1 MSTNGASDPGTKPSP
16 PVPQQQQLHT
26 LPIANR
32 SKEGFSYLQAAGYLI
47 TFLVGACCINGSHF
61 VLWPLKW
68 VNRGLYDAA
77 IKWTKKAFGTLVVLM
92 CQWFAPTK
100 FVITTEGM
108 DESIFVKDPKTGK
121 VTDIKLP
128 EKLVIISNHQVYLDW
143 WYLWCLTYFMNVHG
157 SVIITLKKSLKWV
170 PIVGWGMQ
178 FFDFIFLARSWD
190 ADKIQLGTHL
200 TRIGEEAQTNDDPL
214 SLIIY
219 PEGTLV
225 SNNTRPLSK
234 KYADKQGIADMRN
247 CLLPRST
254 GLLFALRTL
263 SPYVPGLHV
272 LDITMGY
279 PGIPPAGYGQ
289 SYYTLRSVFLDRVPP
304 PELHIHMRMYQVARD
319 VPIGD
324 VGHAK
329 DGNVGRGA
337 EASEEEKKVFEEW
350 LIRRWR
356 EKDDLLEAFYRT
368 GRFFSGNENPVESTA
383 GEVEGEGKGKMK
395 GVDAVEIPLEVRS
408 GMDILQAYCWFLPW
422 VVWYECKKVKGT
434 IFG

>member
-1 MSTNGASDPGTKPSP
+1 MNGTAKPAASSSAKPP
-16 PVPQQQQLHT
+16 PPPPLKKKQQHT
-26 LPIANR
+26 LPISVR
-32 SKEGFSYLQAAGYLI
+32 SREDFSYLQATG
-47 TFLVGACCINGSHF
+47 FLVAFLTGCFIVNASHF
-61 VLWPLKW
+61 VLLPLKW
-68 VNRGLYDAA
+68 VNRGLYDAS
-77 IKWTKKAFGTLVVLM
+77 IRWTKRGFATLILLM

-108 DESIFVKDPKTGK
+108 DESIFEKDPKTGK
-121 VTDIKLP
+121 VTSINLP
-128 EKLVIISNHQVYLDW
+128 KKLVIISNHQVYLDW
-143 WYLWCLTYFMNVHG
+143 WYLWILTYFMNVSD

-170 PIVGWGMQ
+170 PLVGWGMQ
-178 FFDFIFLARSWD
+178 FFDFIFLARSWG
-190 ADKIQLGTHL
+190 ADKIPLGGHL
-200 TRIGEEAQTNDDPL
+200 TRIGEEAHANDDPL

-225 SNNTRPLSK
+225 SPNTRPVSK
-234 KYADKQGIADMRN
+234 KYADKEGIADMRN

-263 SPYVPGLHV
+263 SPYVPDLHV

-319 VPIGD
+319 IPIGD
-324 VGHAK
+324 AGSAK

-337 EASEEEKKVFEEW
+337 EAKPEETKVFEEW

-356 EKDDLLEAFYRT
+356 EKDDLLETFYRT
-368 GRFFSGNENPVESTA
+368 GRFFSGGEKPVESTA
-383 GEVEGEGKGKMK
+383 GGEKGKMA
-395 GVDAVEIPLEVRS
+395 GGDAVEIPLEVRS
-408 GMDILQAYCWFLPW
+408 GWDYLQAYCWFLPW
-422 VVWYECKKVKGT
+422 IVWYEWRKVKGA

>member
-1 MSTNGASDPGTKPSP
+1 MNGSTKGENGNAKPP
-16 PVPQQQQLHT
+16 APAPQATHT
-26 LPIANR
+26 LPISSR
-32 SKEGFSYLQAAGYLI
+32 PKEGFSYLQAGGFLI
-47 TFLVGACCINGSHF
+47 CFLTGCVCINASQF
-61 VLWPLKW
+61 VLFPLRL
-68 VNRGLYDAA
+68 VNRGAYEASVA
-77 IKWTKKAFGTLVVLM
+77 WTKRAFGTLIVLM
-92 CQWFAPTK
+92 CQWFGPTK

-108 DESIFVKDPKTGK
+108 DESVFVKDPKTGK

-128 EKLVIISNHQVYLDW
+128 EKLVIVSNHQVYLDW

-157 SVIITLKKSLKWV
+157 SVIIILKKSLKWL

-178 FFDFIFLARSWD
+178 FFDFIFLARSWA
-190 ADKIQLGTHL
+190 ADKIPLGSHL
-200 TRIGEEAQTNDDPL
+200 TRIGQEAQAKDDPL

-225 SNNTRPLSK
+225 SKDTRPLSK
-234 KYADKQGIADMRN
+234 KYADKEGIPDMRN

-263 SPYVPGLHV
+263 SPYVPDLHL

-329 DGNVGRGA
+329 DGHVGRGA
-337 EASEEEKKVFEEW
+337 EASDEETKVFGEW
-350 LIRRWR
+350 LLSRWR
-356 EKDDLLEAFYRT
+356 EKDELLETFYRS
-368 GRFFSGNENPVESTA
+368 GRFWSGE
-383 GEVEGEGKGKMK
+383 
-395 GVDAVEIPLEVRS
+395 
-408 GMDILQAYCWFLPW
+408 
-422 VVWYECKKVKGT
+422 
-434 IFG
+434 